1 MTHGLRASLAG
12 LYLLSA
18 ALGFA
23 QDVGPSRMMDDS
35 YFGMHIHR
43 AAAGT
48 AWPSVQFGSWRLW
61 DSMVTWRDLEPFK
74 GYWRF
79 ETLDRLVS
87 LAEQRGVSV
96 LLTLGVTPV
105 WASARPEEGCWAG
118 RGCCAEPQHLEDW
131 ENYVRTVVERY
142 RGKIVA
148 YELWNEVIFSDLY
161 SPYDANGRA
170 YFYSGTSASM
180 IDLAQSAYRI
190 IKEVDP
196 SAKLVSPSLHILQR
210 DWIQALRLYF
220 GAGGAAYTDA
230 VSFHFYAD
238 TPEQT
243 LPAISAV
250 REAMNDYGLADK
262 PLWNTETGFVT
273 RNDSEPQSYGG
284 VSPEQAAG
292 YVARSFAL
300 DAAAGVDRVYWYAW
314 DNTIYG
320 LSADNGQ
327 AATKA
332 AAGYAIASEWL
343 KDAVIRRCQLRP
355 DEVWS
360 CRIERGNTASM
371 LVWRTHGPLAWRT
384 PDEWH
389 VSSYKL
395 LLDSQW
401 TAPSGQRVPVD
412 SNPILLRIN

>member
-1 MTHGLRASLAG
+1 
-12 LYLLSA
+12 
-18 ALGFA
+18 
-23 QDVGPSRMMDDS
+23 
-35 YFGMHIHR
+35 
-43 AAAGT
+43 
-48 AWPSVQFGSWRLW
+48 
-61 DSMVTWRDLEPFK
+61 
-74 GYWRF
+74 
-79 ETLDRLVS
+79 
-87 LAEQRGVSV
+87 
-96 LLTLGVTPV
+96 V

-118 RGCCAEPQHLEDW
+118 RGRCAEPQHLEDW

-210 DWIQALRLYF
+210 DWIQALRLYL

-238 TPEQT
+238 TPEHA

-250 REAMNDYGLADK
+250 REAMNEYGLADK

-273 RNDSEPQSYGG
+273 RNDSEPQSYAG

-320 LSADNGQ
+320 LSVDNGQ

-332 AAGYAIASEWL
+332 GAGYAIASEWL

-360 CRIERGNTASM
+360 CQIERGNTVSM
-371 LVWRTHGPLAWRT
+371 LVWRTHGSLAWHT

-389 VSSYKL
+389 VSGYKL
-395 LLDSQW
+395 LVEPGSHW
-401 TAPSGQRVPVD
+401 TAPSAQRVPVD